1 MFTVNYNFVQFFV
14 SPIQTTAEDDCWREC
29 LSEKKILSIKS
40 TKKIIKN
47 IKSPQKQKMTSR
59 ILHICRIFLQAI
71 LLVIFFLFF
80 GLPAIQRFQAREVRI
95 LELIKLLCGSFISQD
110 CLGDVGAHKQGN
122 KWHPSSHYL
131 SLPIQQEQLI
141 IQIYVN

>member
-29 LSEKKILSIKS
+29 LSEKKILNIKS
-40 TKKIIKN
+40 TKQIIKN

-110 CLGDVGAHKQGN
+110 CLGDGGAHKQGN

-141 IQIYVN
+141 VQIYVN